1 MVKSALLRRVGA
13 DKAMNA
19 LLTEKT
25 MKKRTYTILAA
36 MALVLTTASVS
47 RAVVAAP

>member
-1 MVKSALLRRVGA
+1 
-13 DKAMNA
+13 MNA

-25 MKKRTYTILAA
+25 MKKRTHTILAA
-36 MALVLTTASVS
+36 MVLVLTTASVS